1 MHPNKAQSAPIAPIT
16 VAFDMTFP
24 DRNEGGTGVY
34 ARSLLRELQRRD
46 DVAVRELHG
55 PSTRG
60 PVHMLR
66 WLLWGARRA
75 TLGSKAQLLHCP
87 AFVAP
92 WRSPVPLVITIHDA
106 STLRFPSDFA
116 LEWRLYSRYLMP
128 GLARRANAIITGTAA
143 SRAEISRN
151 YGVDQRRIAVTPYGV
166 EERYRAAVDVELVK
180 DMRSRL
186 SPDAPLLLFSGAP
199 IARKNLDVVLHA
211 MAHAHAEEALGQ
223 ARLAISGAR
232 EESFPGYK
240 SLVQGMGL
248 TGRVLWLG
256 SVAAEEVPALYAAAD
271 LLVYP
276 SFYEGF
282 GLPPLEA
289 MSVGTPV
296 ISSTASCLPEV
307 LGEGAV
313 LVSPSDE
320 AGFAQAVDEA
330 LTRPELRAKLIAA
343 GKAQAARY
351 TWEKCAD
358 LTCALYRKVLALQS
372 RREQRR

>member
-1 MHPNKAQSAPIAPIT
+1 MHLNKPASTPATRIT
-16 VAFDMTFP
+16 VALEMTFP
-24 DRNEGGTGVY
+24 DRNTGGTGVY

-55 PSTRG
+55 PSARG
-60 PVHMLR
+60 PVHMLK
-66 WLLWGARRA
+66 WLLWGARLDTRD
-75 TLGSKAQLLHCP
+75 SKAQILHCP
-87 AFVAP
+87 AFIAP
-92 WRSPVPLVITIHDA
+92 WRSPAPLIITIHDA

-116 LEWRLYSRYLMP
+116 LEWRLYSRYLLP
-128 GLARRANAIITGTAA
+128 GLARGASAIITGTSAA
-143 SRAEISRN
+143 RVEISRY
-151 YGVDQRRIAVTPYGV
+151 YGVNQRRIAVTPYGV
-166 EERYRAAVDVELVK
+166 EERYRAAVDVELAK

-186 SPDAPLLLFSGAP
+186 APDVPLLLFSGAP
-199 IARKNLDVVLHA
+199 IARKNLDVVLRA
-211 MAHAHAEEALGQ
+211 MAHSQAESALGQ
-223 ARLAISGAR
+223 ARLAISGAS
-232 EESFPGYK
+232 EESFPGYR
-240 SLVQGMGL
+240 SRTQVMGL

-256 SVAAEEVPALYAAAD
+256 RVAAEEMPALYAAAD

-296 ISSTASCLPEV
+296 VSSTASCLPEV
-307 LGEGAV
+307 LGEGAI

-320 AGFAQAVDEA
+320 SAFAQAVEEA

-358 LTCALYRKVLALQS
+358 LTCALYRKVLASQS
-372 RREQRR
+372 RHEQR